1 MEKLFFAS
9 DYQEGAHPSIL
20 KRLEETNLM
29 KTVGD
34 GHVHQKIAVRKLEF
48 LTAIFYMRYIALF
61 PALLFSRRS
70 PKKLRNVL
78 SIKRS
83 RRQTKEMSAHA

>member
-29 KTVGD
+29 KTAGYGADAFCAAAREKV
-34 GHVHQKIAVRKLEF
+34 E
-48 LTAIFYMRYIALF
+48 
-61 PALLFSRRS
+61 
-70 PKKLRNVL
+70 N
-78 SIKRS
+78 
-83 RRQTKEMSAHA
+83 AHAEAARETESGGIDA

>member
-48 LTAIFYMRYIALF
+48 LTAIFLYAIHRPIF
-61 PALLFSRRS
+61 PLCFSRTEALKS
-70 PKKLRNVL
+70 SETCCP
-78 SIKRS
+78 
-83 RRQTKEMSAHA
+83 

>member
-29 KTVGD
+29 KTAGYGAD
-34 GHVHQKIAVRKLEF
+34 AFCAAAREKIRTACGAPPGEAANGAASLWRPLF
-48 LTAIFYMRYIALF
+48 LF
-61 PALLFSRRS
+61 
-70 PKKLRNVL
+70 
-78 SIKRS
+78 
-83 RRQTKEMSAHA
+83 

>member
-29 KTVGD
+29 KTQG
-34 GHVHQKIAVRKLEF
+34 
-48 LTAIFYMRYIALF
+48 TARTLFAPPPVKKSERPAARPKPPYISLSAA
-61 PALLFSRRS
+61 PRRTRRS
-70 PKKLRNVL
+70 
-78 SIKRS
+78 
-83 RRQTKEMSAHA
+83 SARF